1 MRAAGCET
9 VAGSLTRVHIRFDVP
24 ADPAYAAR
32 VATVLSD
39 VYLRKY
45 RYIGFGLIALGLLGL
60 WVPIGGRDFDA
71 SPFFTVILV
80 VGVLSML
87 FPFWAR
93 RSARRRLDGLAVDGG
108 YDINDDTVTM
118 RSGTERGS
126 LDWADVT
133 KVTEDRGFW
142 VLFTGRVP
150 YTVVPQQFMT
160 AEQQEALRAF
170 LVARG
175 SLPAAGA

>member
-1 MRAAGCET
+1 M
-9 VAGSLTRVHIRFDVP
+9 HIRFDVP

-45 RYIGFGLIALGLLGL
+45 RYIGFGLIAVGLVGL

-71 SPFFTVILV
+71 SPIFTMIVV

-87 FPFWAR
+87 FPVWAR
-93 RSARRRLDGLAVDGG
+93 YAARKRLDGLAVDGG

-118 RSGTERGS
+118 RSGTEHGD
-126 LDWADVT
+126 LDWDDVT
-133 KVTEDRGFW
+133 RVTEFRGFW
-142 VLFTGRVP
+142 VLFTGRTP
-150 YTVVPQQFMT
+150 YTVIPQQFMSAADQET
-160 AEQQEALRAF
+160 LRGFLAERDN
-170 LVARG
+170 
-175 SLPAAGA
+175 LPSSPA